1 MNTDVQRQKN
11 RVALLSVIS
20 NSLLV
25 VFKLVVGVII
35 GSVSVISEAI
45 HSGMDLVAAVIA
57 LVAVKI
63 SGRSPDEDHAFGH
76 GKVEDISAAVEALLI
91 FAAAIWIIY
100 EAVNKLVSPHPIE
113 RVGWGVLVMLI
124 SAGANLIVSQML
136 FRVGKKTESAAL
148 IADGWHLRTDVYTS
162 VGVMAGLGIILI
174 GERLLPGVNLY
185 WLDPLAAIIV
195 ALLIMRAALRL
206 TVHAIRDLMDTSTS
220 PLEIAWIRSYLRKLY
235 PTVLSFH
242 RLRTRKVGPNRFI
255 DFHMVVRLDM
265 TVSDSH
271 KIADKILEDFKLR
284 FPNADVIPHIEP
296 CDGSC
301 SQACISGCLLSDEE
315 RAAMQLS
322 RSHLS

>member
-1 MNTDVQRQKN
+1 MDENAQSQKN
-11 RVALLSVIS
+11 RVAALSVIS
-20 NSLLV
+20 NSILV

-57 LVAVKI
+57 LVAVRI

-76 GKVEDISAAVEALLI
+76 GKVEDIAAAVEALLI

-100 EAVNKLVSPHPIE
+100 EAVNKLVSPHAIE

-124 SAGANLIVSQML
+124 SAIANLVVSHLL
-136 FRVGKKTESAAL
+136 FKIGRKTESAAL

-174 GERLLPGVNLY
+174 GGRLLPGVNLY
-185 WLDPLAAIIV
+185 WIDPVAAILV
-195 ALLIMRAALRL
+195 ALLILRAALRL
-206 TVHAIRDLMDTSTS
+206 TIHAIRDLIDTSTS
-220 PLEIAWIRSYLRKLY
+220 PAEKAWIHAYLRRLY

-242 RLRTRKVGPNRFI
+242 RLRTRKAGPERFI
-255 DFHMVVRLDM
+255 DFHMVVHSDM
-265 TVSDSH
+265 TVSESH
-271 KIADKILEDFKLR
+271 KIADKILEDFKAQ
-284 FPNADVIPHIEP
+284 FPNADVILHIEP
-296 CDGSC
+296 CDGKC
-301 SQACISGCLLSDEE
+301 SQACVSGCQLSDEQ
-315 RAAMQLS
+315 RAAIHLS